1 MKYIS
6 NLHTHSIYCDGQNS
20 IEENILYA
28 IEKEFIS
35 LGFSGHSYLYF
46 DEGCMSQENTI
57 KYLEDI
63 KKYKK
68 IYKDKIQIYAGIE
81 GDFYS
86 NLNKETDKDMHLDYR
101 IGSVHCICDDSDV
114 NNKKY
119 FSIDMSKLKFDEA
132 LNHFNGIKTL
142 IELYFDNVISMVKN
156 QKPDIVGHLDLPRKY
171 NFNKDYFT
179 EEEDWYLDKVNEVLD
194 VIKDSDC
201 IIEVNTRKMSKD
213 NMNACYPNINTIKE
227 ILKRDISLTINTDAH
242 SIKGLDYFY
251 SEAVEQ
257 LKNLG
262 VKSIKMLIDNSFK
275 DIDIN
280 DVLKKVN

>member
-1 MKYIS
+1 
-6 NLHTHSIYCDGQNS
+6 
-20 IEENILYA
+20 
-28 IEKEFIS
+28 
-35 LGFSGHSYLYF
+35 
-46 DEGCMSQENTI
+46 
-57 KYLEDI
+57 
-63 KKYKK
+63 
-68 IYKDKIQIYAGIE
+68 
-81 GDFYS
+81 
-86 NLNKETDKDMHLDYR
+86 MHLDYR

-119 FSIDMSKLKFDEA
+119 FSIDMSKSKFDEV
-132 LNHFNGIKTL
+132 LQHFNGVKRV

-179 EEEDWYLDKVNEVLD
+179 EEENWYLDKVNEVLD

-242 SIKGLDYFY
+242 SINGLDYFY

-257 LKNLG
+257 LKNIG